1 MEAIAADLLMA
12 LASGTAGAA
21 GQQAWTSLR
30 DLVRRRTTADAGR
43 EAPGEVQEVP
53 SGEEEFTALDEDA
66 GSVER
71 ARALARALALR
82 ATYDDTFRE
91 RFAAWR
97 GAAEDAAAA
106 RTGSGNTDNSVTGGR
121 QGTVIMGR
129 DFHGPI
135 TFNRP

>member
-1 MEAIAADLLMA
+1 MEAIAAELLMS

-30 DLVRRRTTADAGR
+30 DLVRRRTAADAGR
-43 EAPGEVQEVP
+43 EAPGEVQEIP
-53 SGEEEFTALDEDA
+53 SGEEEFTALDEEA

-82 ATYDDTFRE
+82 ARYDDAFRE
-91 RFAAWR
+91 HFAAWR
-97 GAAEDAAAA
+97 GAAEDAAA
-106 RTGSGNTDNSVTGGR
+106 RTGSGNTDNSITGGR
-121 QGTVIMGR
+121 QDTVIMGR